1 METKET
7 SLDVR
12 KPENLAQAV
21 GKADILLSK
30 SYLSALNTAHIIA
43 EKYPA
48 VADNAEIIESFNK
61 EVRFFDITQIV
72 LNKNENMRDKLVTVF
87 NSVGSTGGSLLLRIC
102 GTAEKVTIQFGVRN
116 TDVKKTALSQE
127 VLKKNMQANFP
138 GSLFSNC
145 DKSALKKEVLDT
157 LPFVGVVSSV
167 TDVARLRFEEETK
180 DRQYIQGIEKLI
192 DTMQGKEYSL
202 LLIADPVSL
211 ADLNASRRAL
221 ENLYSSLVPFSE
233 SQFTVGANESDSVSQ
248 TLTRSVTDTV
258 NESVSETVTHTVGKS
273 ETTTQSVNAGDAVKI
288 PVLGGVGGLVGYG
301 FSKSHGANESDSTA
315 NGKTQGTSRS
325 EGTSNATNEGHSTGS
340 NQGLQIKFENHA
352 VKQLME
358 RIDET
363 LKRYNTCADLG
374 MWNCAVYCI
383 SESEYVSQLAAS
395 VYQSLVRGKDS
406 SLENG
411 AITMWSKND
420 SALLLRSLRHM
431 KHPMLDI
438 GGMQVTPGTLI
449 SSSELA
455 IHAGLP
461 NHSVPGIPVIEC
473 AEFGRTVSSY
483 DDASV
488 SHPIVL
494 GKIYNMHAEEELPV
508 RLDADSLASHT
519 FVTGSTGSGKSN
531 TVYRL
536 LSEFIKYEIRFLV
549 VEPAKGEYKNV
560 FGTRHD
566 VSVYGTNPD
575 LAPLLRIN
583 PFSFPHGSDDP
594 TKNIHIL
601 EHLDRLIEIFNVCW
615 PMYAAMPAVLKEA
628 VEKSYEDCG
637 WNLTESTNEYDTNLY
652 PTFADVTRNIRT
664 IIDSSEYDADN
675 KGAYKGSLITRLKSL
690 TNGINGLIFTTDEIA
705 SEDMFDWNVI
715 VDLSRVGSSETKS
728 LIMGLLVLK
737 LQEHRMTGGQ
747 MNANLRHVTVLEEAH
762 NLLKRTST
770 EQSQDSGNLLGKS
783 VEMLTNSIAEMRT
796 YGEGFIIADQAP
808 ALLDMAVIRNTN
820 TKIIMRLPDKDD
832 RELVGRAANLNDD
845 QITELAKLPRGVAAV
860 YQNEWVEAV
869 LCKVEHFKTEEK
881 TYSHK
886 RPTPTA
892 AEPHTADRLEIARL
906 LCEGIAVTNEAEL
919 AEMKKKMNR
928 LNIKASAQAQALRY
942 LRSPQTPPPYT
953 KLAPIVAEL
962 FPAVRSAFVESFAR
976 TKNKTTQWTDDVDA
990 AIHAQVQG
998 IEEELCRSI
1007 RQCVI
1012 TDYLHNELGKTDL
1025 LGLWANKGGKK

>member
-43 EKYPA
+43 EKYLA

-87 NSVGSTGGSLLLRIC
+87 NSVGSTGGSLLLRIR

-248 TLTRSVTDTV
+248 PLTRSVTDTV

-383 SESEYVSQLAAS
+383 SESEYVS
-395 VYQSLVRGKDS
+395 
-406 SLENG
+406 
-411 AITMWSKND
+411 
-420 SALLLRSLRHM
+420 
-431 KHPMLDI
+431 
-438 GGMQVTPGTLI
+438 
-449 SSSELA
+449 
-455 IHAGLP
+455 
-461 NHSVPGIPVIEC
+461 
-473 AEFGRTVSSY
+473 
-483 DDASV
+483 
-488 SHPIVL
+488 
-494 GKIYNMHAEEELPV
+494 
-508 RLDADSLASHT
+508 
-519 FVTGSTGSGKSN
+519 
-531 TVYRL
+531 
-536 LSEFIKYEIRFLV
+536 
-549 VEPAKGEYKNV
+549 
-560 FGTRHD
+560 
-566 VSVYGTNPD
+566 
-575 LAPLLRIN
+575 
-583 PFSFPHGSDDP
+583 
-594 TKNIHIL
+594 
-601 EHLDRLIEIFNVCW
+601 
-615 PMYAAMPAVLKEA
+615 
-628 VEKSYEDCG
+628 
-637 WNLTESTNEYDTNLY
+637 
-652 PTFADVTRNIRT
+652 
-664 IIDSSEYDADN
+664 
-675 KGAYKGSLITRLKSL
+675 
-690 TNGINGLIFTTDEIA
+690 
-705 SEDMFDWNVI
+705 
-715 VDLSRVGSSETKS
+715 
-728 LIMGLLVLK
+728 
-737 LQEHRMTGGQ
+737 
-747 MNANLRHVTVLEEAH
+747 
-762 NLLKRTST
+762 
-770 EQSQDSGNLLGKS
+770 
-783 VEMLTNSIAEMRT
+783 
-796 YGEGFIIADQAP
+796 
-808 ALLDMAVIRNTN
+808 
-820 TKIIMRLPDKDD
+820 
-832 RELVGRAANLNDD
+832 
-845 QITELAKLPRGVAAV
+845 
-860 YQNEWVEAV
+860 
-869 LCKVEHFKTEEK
+869 
-881 TYSHK
+881 
-886 RPTPTA
+886 
-892 AEPHTADRLEIARL
+892 
-906 LCEGIAVTNEAEL
+906 
-919 AEMKKKMNR
+919 
-928 LNIKASAQAQALRY
+928 
-942 LRSPQTPPPYT
+942 
-953 KLAPIVAEL
+953 
-962 FPAVRSAFVESFAR
+962 
-976 TKNKTTQWTDDVDA
+976 
-990 AIHAQVQG
+990 
-998 IEEELCRSI
+998 
-1007 RQCVI
+1007 
-1012 TDYLHNELGKTDL
+1012 
-1025 LGLWANKGGKK
+1025 